1 MTTLHLQ
8 GYNGGVDKWPGV
20 HVFQLMPENPN
31 DGVFQHAEA
40 AMWYLV
46 RLCLSYISPSL
57 VLFVGFPL

>member
-20 HVFQLMPENPN
+20 HVFQPMPEHPN
-31 DGVFQHAEA
+31 GVFQHAEA

-46 RLCLSYISPSL
+46 RLRLSYISPSL